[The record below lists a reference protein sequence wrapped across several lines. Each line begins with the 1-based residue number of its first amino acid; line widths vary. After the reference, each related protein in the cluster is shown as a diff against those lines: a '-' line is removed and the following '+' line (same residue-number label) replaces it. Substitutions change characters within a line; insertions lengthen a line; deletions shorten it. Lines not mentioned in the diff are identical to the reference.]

1 MEAAVRRECLINGG
15 TMKTGIDTS
24 GYRALRRHR
33 FSSPNRIYLITF
45 TTNKRQPI
53 FCENDHAA
61 RAFCA
66 ALNDPMLWH
75 EATLMCWVLMYD
87 HVHLLVQI
95 GDTESISRLI
105 NRLKTNTA
113 RKVNMALG
121 RKDRFWGKW
130 FHDRAIRSEEN
141 VVDIARYIVMNPVRA
156 GFVKSA
162 GLYPYWDAIWL

>member
-1 MEAAVRRECLINGG
+1 
-15 TMKTGIDTS
+15 MKTGINTS
-24 GYRALRRHR
+24 GYQALRRHR
-33 FSSPNRIYLITF
+33 YSSPNQIYLITF
-45 TTNKRQPI
+45 TTNKRQLV
-53 FCENDHAA
+53 FFDNDQAA
-61 RAFCA
+61 RAFCV

-105 NRLKTNTA
+105 NRLKANTA
-113 RKVNMALG
+113 RKVNMVLG
-121 RKDRFWGKW
+121 KKDRFWEKG

-141 VVDIARYIVMNPVRA
+141 IVDIARYIVMNPIRA

-162 GLYPYWDAIWL
+162 GMYPYWNAIWL